1 MIFDPE
7 CSLEFCG
14 MRLRL
19 DAEFFVEP
27 AVQQALFR
35 SLARTIAASAQNAET
50 KVRVLGMLAGQM
62 DLQRQP
68 RDSLAVRQL
77 IRRLRSGQ
85 SSSPMSSVL
94 ETEVERVLSALPHVG
109 PSKETTR
116 HGAFKKKTS
125 RP

>member
-19 DAEFFVEP
+19 DAAFFVEP
-27 AVQQALFR
+27 AVQQALLR
-35 SLARTIAASAQNAET
+35 SLARTIAASAHNAET

-62 DLQRQP
+62 DLLRQP
-68 RDSLAVRQL
+68 RDALAVRQL
-77 IRRLRSGQ
+77 MRRLKSGQ
-85 SSSPMSSVL
+85 FSSLTSSAG
-94 ETEVERVLSALPHVG
+94 ETEVERVLNALPYVA

-116 HGAFKKKTS
+116 HGSYKKKTS
-125 RP
+125 RR